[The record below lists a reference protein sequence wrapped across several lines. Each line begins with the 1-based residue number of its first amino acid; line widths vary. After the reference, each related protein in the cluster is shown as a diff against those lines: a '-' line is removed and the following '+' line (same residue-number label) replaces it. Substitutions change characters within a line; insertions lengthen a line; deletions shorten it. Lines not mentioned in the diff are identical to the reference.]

1 MRKAHWL
8 AWAAA
13 GALIAAIAMKLLG
26 GGGEAE
32 AGRQSRV
39 KVEADSTAAAAA
51 TRPGGV
57 SIERDGELYIHV
69 AGAVRRPGLHRLR
82 AGSRVAAAIEV
93 AGGTLRRA
101 DVTGV
106 NLAAPLEDGQQVIV
120 PTLGPGGARAA
131 AGSPATAGAPGS
143 QGAGAAAGTPLSL
156 SSATLEQLDALDGI
170 GPTLAARIL
179 EYRDSQGGFRSV
191 DQLRE
196 VAGIGDKR
204 FEALRKAVRP

>member
-1 MRKAHWL
+1 M
-8 AWAAA
+8 
-13 GALIAAIAMKLLG
+13 
-26 GGGEAE
+26 
-32 AGRQSRV
+32 
-39 KVEADSTAAAAA
+39 
-51 TRPGGV
+51 
-57 SIERDGELYIHV
+57 
-69 AGAVRRPGLHRLR
+69 
-82 AGSRVAAAIEV
+82 AAAIEV

-101 DVTGV
+101 DLTGV

-131 AGSPATAGAPGS
+131 EGSAATAGAPGS
-143 QGAGAAAGTPLSL
+143 QGAGGAAGTPLSL